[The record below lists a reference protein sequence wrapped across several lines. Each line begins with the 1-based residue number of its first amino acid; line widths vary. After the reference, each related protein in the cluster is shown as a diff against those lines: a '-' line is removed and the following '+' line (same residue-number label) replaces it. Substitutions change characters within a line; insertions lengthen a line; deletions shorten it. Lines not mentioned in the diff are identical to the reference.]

1 MTRRERVK
9 TIFAGGVADRCGF
22 WLGNPHGDS
31 WPILFD
37 YFGVRDIV
45 GVHQALGSDFTW
57 FCPWEYRHPEGKPE
71 FDFRHASNA
80 LASAGVFADCEDVT
94 EVEAY
99 SWPNPD
105 YLDFTRVMD
114 ELRTAGDCYRAGGM
128 WAPFFH
134 IVAAYFG
141 MENYFIKM
149 YTNPEVVDA
158 VTRHVCEYYLA
169 ANTRLFAEAGDLLDG
184 YFFGNDFGTQLD
196 LFINPALFDR
206 FIMPWF
212 RKFTAQGHAYGYQVI
227 LHSCGSVHKVIDR
240 LIDAGVDAL
249 HPIQALATGI
259 DAASLAAQYKG
270 RIAFMGGIDT
280 QDLLVNG
287 TPEEVYAETKRV
299 MALLGPGLVVSP
311 SHEAVLPNV
320 PPANLV
326 AMAQAAGAI

>member
-1 MTRRERVK
+1 MTRRERIK
-9 TIFAGGVADRCGF
+9 TIFAGGAADRCGF
-22 WLGNPHGDS
+22 WLGNPHGDT
-31 WPILFD
+31 WPILFE
-37 YFGVRDIV
+37 YFNVTDIAGVRR
-45 GVHQALGSDFTW
+45 ALGDDFAW
-57 FCPWEYRHPEGKPE
+57 FWAEDYRHPEGKPA
-71 FDFRHASNA
+71 FDFMHTSRA
-80 LASAGVFADCEDVT
+80 LGSAGVFADCEDVA

-99 SWPNPD
+99 PWPNPD
-105 YLDFTRVMD
+105 YLDLTNVLAA
-114 ELRTAGDCYRAGGM
+114 LRDAGDCYRAGGM

-134 IVAAYFG
+134 IVADLFG
-141 MENYFIKM
+141 MENYFVKM
-149 YTNPEVVDA
+149 HTDPKVVDA

-169 ANTRLFAEAGDLLDG
+169 GNARVFAQAGDLLDG

-196 LFINPALFDR
+196 LFINPAMFDR
-206 FIMPWF
+206 FILPWF
-212 RKFTAQGHAYGYQVI
+212 RQFTAQGHAHGYQVI

-249 HPIQALATGI
+249 HPIQALATGM
-259 DAASLAAQYKG
+259 DADSLAAQYKG

-287 TPEEVYAETKRV
+287 TPEQVYAETKRV

-326 AMAQAAGAI
+326 AMARAVGSI